1 VISDFKGGLE
11 MRLTTINRKKL
22 YRREYQR
29 DSIQK
34 IEGMISERNIP
45 DSLSRVIAQMIVN
58 KV

>member
-1 VISDFKGGLE
+1 

-29 DSIQK
+29 DNIQK
-34 IEGMISERNIP
+34 IEGGGGERNIP
-45 DSLSRVIAQMIVN
+45 ESLSRVIAQIIVN

>member
-1 VISDFKGGLE
+1 

-34 IEGMISERNIP
+34 IDGVVSERNIP